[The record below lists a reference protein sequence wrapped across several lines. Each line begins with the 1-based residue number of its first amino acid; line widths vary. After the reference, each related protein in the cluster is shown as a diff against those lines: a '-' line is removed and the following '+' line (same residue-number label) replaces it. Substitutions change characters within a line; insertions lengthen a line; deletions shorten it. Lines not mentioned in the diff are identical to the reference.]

1 MTSAQ
6 HQILVISKRN
16 CFFTWVQ
23 ERHLS
28 HLTLSSLLQV
38 RKHSSDGS
46 FYARSFQAPSA
57 LNDPSAMSAY
67 LGWHLPIPPSFC
79 KIYLLKHKCIL
90 VCFFFFFLQS
100 NGISL
105 LLLKK
110 KKAVSFH
117 KSYSSLGPKIMQVVA
132 ED

>member
-23 ERHLS
+23 ERQLS

-46 FYARSFQAPSA
+46 FYACSSQAPLA

-79 KIYLLKHKCIL
+79 KIYLLKHKCIP
-90 VCFFFFFLQS
+90 VCFFFLQS

-105 LLLKK
+105 LLLE